1 MPSPL
6 ATRPG
11 GEACG
16 ARSRSAAQRCLC
28 NAAEGSSPAE
38 REEAPVFSQHIVPSP
53 SSMPLL
59 PVPALL
65 GAGRHFGNSLLL
77 APFFSPSLLLL
88 PAFAVA
94 IKSIILIVFNLA
106 PTFQSCP
113 HPQCFP
119 FAHPNPASPALSTAV
134 PFFGIM
140 FNGEAPAHAAARRRS
155 LGDMCSLCAGPRS

>member
-1 MPSPL
+1 MFARDLDIPGGLVPSPL

-77 APFFSPSLLLL
+77 APFFSPSLLL

-94 IKSIILIVFNLA
+94 IKSIILIAFNLS

-119 FAHPNPASPALSTAV
+119 FTHPSAASPAC
-134 PFFGIM
+134 PKQCHF
-140 FNGEAPAHAAARRRS
+140 
-155 LGDMCSLCAGPRS
+155 LGSCLMGKPRHMQLPGTGH